1 MTSAEESPA
10 TPPALEAMMTPDER
24 IAAQAD
30 ANRWKYGFFVV
41 LTGLVVLLIGFAV
54 AIMNSG
60 EVATL
65 FAGVCGVV
73 GTIVG
78 AFFGISAGQAGKAQV
93 EAELR
98 RVSDLALRMAPYIHP
113 DRVDDVLGPRRR

>member
-1 MTSAEESPA
+1 MTPPEGSPA
-10 TPPALEAMMTPDER
+10 TPSALEAMMTPDER

-41 LTGLVVLLIGFAV
+41 LTGLVVLLVGFTA

-73 GTIVG
+73 GTIIG
-78 AFFGISAGQAGKAQV
+78 AYFGISAGQAGKAQV

-98 RVSDLALRMAPYIHP
+98 RVNDLALRMAPYINP
-113 DRVDDVLGPRRR
+113 DKVDDVLGPRRR